1 MHVNIQMIKF
11 LFLCISLCDLLGM
24 INSFKNIL
32 LHFLDIKKVSLSR
45 VQLFATPWTIQSMEF
60 SRPQYWTEWPFPS
73 PGDLPN
79 PGIEP
84 RSPTL
89 QADSLPAEPQ
99 GKPILNINI

>member
-1 MHVNIQMIKF
+1 MLVVVVQ
-11 LFLCISLCDLLGM
+11 
-24 INSFKNIL
+24 
-32 LHFLDIKKVSLSR
+32 SLSH
-45 VQLFATPWTIQSMEF
+45 VQLFVTLWTIQSMEF
-60 SRPQYWTEWPFPS
+60 SRTEYWSGWPFPS

-99 GKPILNINI
+99 VAPERTKVIHKK

>member
-1 MHVNIQMIKF
+1 MKIVSILDTIIQM
-11 LFLCISLCDLLGM
+11 L
-24 INSFKNIL
+24 
-32 LHFLDIKKVSLSR
+32 KVAQSCLT
-45 VQLFATPWTIQSMEF
+45 LFATPWTLQSMEF
-60 SRPQYWTEWPFPS
+60 SRPEYWSEWPFPS

-99 GKPILNINI
+99 GKPRSLSTF